1 MVPDNARL
9 RPRSRRP
16 ARSASTRSAVVSQ
29 GRPLDPQTE
38 RAAALAAPGDGSHRR
53 TGEQFQL
60 VICQMM
66 RRAPSGGNGC
76 LIAPKVLEP
85 VRRQLGVAH
94 RVLNVSVPEPSLQRP
109 GVVAGVG

>member
-1 MVPDNARL
+1 MDRK
-9 RPRSRRP
+9 RPQVLGVDLKCS
-16 ARSASTRSAVVSQ
+16 
-29 GRPLDPQTE
+29 E
-38 RAAALAAPGDGSHRR
+38 IAAWGGPGVGSHRR

-66 RRAPSGGNGC
+66 RRATIRGNGC
-76 LIAPKVLEP
+76 LIAPKVFEP
-85 VRRQLGVAH
+85 VRCQLGVTH